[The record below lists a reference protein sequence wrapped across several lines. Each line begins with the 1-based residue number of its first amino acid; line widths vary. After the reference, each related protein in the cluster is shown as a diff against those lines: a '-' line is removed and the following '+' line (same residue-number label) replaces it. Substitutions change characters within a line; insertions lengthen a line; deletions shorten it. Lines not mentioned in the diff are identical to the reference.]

1 MMTISSNFILFF
13 KIMWYNLSGDS
24 MNNTIIVKDFEENR
38 VKIILN
44 LLLQLNEFNLYNQ
57 IMIMNNK
64 ILSNLDKLIFDDF
77 DFKTHLNALL
87 RFART
92 YKFIMNSKFN
102 NKFIEELKTEFY
114 IYWSKIK
121 NFE

>member
-1 MMTISSNFILFF
+1 
-13 KIMWYNLSGDS
+13 
-24 MNNTIIVKDFEENR
+24 MNNTIIVKDFEENS

-44 LLLQLNEFNLYNQ
+44 LLLELNEFNLYNQ

-87 RFART
+87 RFVRT

-102 NKFIEELKTEFY
+102 NRFIEELKTEFY